1 MAVSS
6 RWQQITGAILDLI
19 YPPQCAGCGRVDT
32 AWCSNCDRKLRNTP
46 LSILVRPLPPLLISI
61 STGYHNGIL
70 QKAIHA
76 LKYEGVMD
84 VVPALGDRLSAAL
97 AEQSVTF
104 DTIIPVPIFKVRL
117 KERGYNQSQVIG
129 SYMAQYMVQ
138 PVLAAALERTRHTP
152 PQVGLSQRARV
163 ENVRDAFRAN
173 PSLVSDTTILLLDDV
188 MTTGATLQECA
199 HALLDAGARAVLS
212 LTVTAAPL

>member
-1 MAVSS
+1 MSS
-6 RWQQITGAILDLI
+6 RWRQITGVILDLI

-32 AWCSNCDRKLRNTP
+32 AWCPTCDAKLRNIP
-46 LSILVRPLPPLLISI
+46 LSIISRTLPPLLSSF
-61 STGYHNGIL
+61 STASHDGIL
-70 QKAIHA
+70 QTAIHA
-76 LKYEGVMD
+76 LKYEGVTG
-84 VVPALGDRLSAAL
+84 VVPALGERLYRAAS
-97 AEQSVTF
+97 EGNMTF
-104 DTIIPVPIFKVRL
+104 DMVVPVPIFKVRL

-138 PVLAAALERTRHTP
+138 PVVTTALERIRHTP

-163 ENVRDAFRAN
+163 ENVRGAFRAN
-173 PSLVSDTTILLLDDV
+173 SSLVSDTCILLLDDV

-199 HALLDAGARAVLS
+199 HALLDAGACAVSS